1 MDNMYG
7 ITRFKAHPTSAYEMT
22 NLGPLQKFLGIQFIQ
37 TKHGILLHQE
47 YVHSLLTEYGT
58 LNTPPTSVPISHSIR
73 LSEETRT
80 KPVDAH

>member
-1 MDNMYG
+1 MYG
-7 ITRFKAHPTSAYEMT
+7 ITRLKAHPTSAYKMT
-22 NLGPLQKFLGIQFIQ
+22 NLGPLQKFLRTQFVQ

-47 YVHSLLTEYGT
+47 YVHALLTGYAT
-58 LNTPPTSVPISHSIR
+58 LNTPPTNVPISYSIR